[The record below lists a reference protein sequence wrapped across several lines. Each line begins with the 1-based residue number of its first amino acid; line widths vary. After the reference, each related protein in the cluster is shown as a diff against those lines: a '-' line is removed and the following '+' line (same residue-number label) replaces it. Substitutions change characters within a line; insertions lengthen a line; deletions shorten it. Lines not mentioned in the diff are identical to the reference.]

1 MLIYSFREDEKTPKP
16 AFKSKDDDAA
26 KEESKKLEAKP
37 VEAFASKTYYGVNP
51 LEMAKQF
58 EKENPSKIDE
68 EDDSDEKTTDKAEL
82 GNMKSEELSATP
94 KEVKLPASQ
103 PQQPGNVFKKPTG
116 TIGVFGQKNPMMTGA
131 SFGQSSLSQAMGD
144 SHKEGLGISTSG
156 RTFGSAS
163 HDSHPGHP
171 GFTGL
176 IGSGQPKQNAFL
188 ESGGNAQDDND
199 MADDE
204 DIFGGNPPAQNPGF
218 MNPTSFGASKPINF
232 DPKSNPSFTQRR
244 K

>member
-1 MLIYSFREDEKTPKP
+1 MFREDDEKLKIP
-16 AFKSKDDDAA
+16 FKSKDDDSV
-26 KEESKKLEAKP
+26 KEETKKLEGKS

-68 EDDSDEKTTDKAEL
+68 EDETDEKTTDKADL
-82 GNMKSEELSATP
+82 GNMKPEEESAIT
-94 KEVKLPASQ
+94 KEVKLPISQ
-103 PQQPGNVFKKPTG
+103 SQNPGNVFKKSATTG
-116 TIGVFGQKNPMMTGA
+116 LFGQKNPMMAGA

-144 SHKEGLGISTSG
+144 SQKETFGIVPPK

-163 HDSHPGHP
+163 HDAHPSSS

-176 IGSGQPKQNAFL
+176 VGSNQPKQSTFL
-188 ESGGNAQDDND
+188 ESGANAQEDND
-199 MADDE
+199 MAEDE
-204 DIFGGNPPAQNPGF
+204 DIFGGNQPQQNPNF
-218 MNPTSFGASKPINF
+218 MNPAPFGVAKSTINF